1 VTQRERERERE
12 REKEIRV
19 FALLADGIGFVGGV
33 LDK

>member
-1 VTQRERERERE
+1 VLLAVQRE

-19 FALLADGIGFVGGV
+19 LALLADGIGFVGGV